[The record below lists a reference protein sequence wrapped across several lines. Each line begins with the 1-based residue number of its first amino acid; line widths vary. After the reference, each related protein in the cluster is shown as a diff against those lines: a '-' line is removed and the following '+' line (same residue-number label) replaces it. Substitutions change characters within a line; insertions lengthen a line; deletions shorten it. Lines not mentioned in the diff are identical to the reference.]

1 MFPLVGKEDT
11 ITNEIRDDTNFIN
24 INKRIINNDAINNLK
39 LIYMNPKK
47 KKMISYTWPEFLEK
61 NITPISYK
69 NSEYNNNLYVEINN
83 ELYNALKNEAREQVK
98 QIIEKN
104 KELSK
109 GGKARKTRSK
119 KSRKIRVKKYRKSK
133 QVRIKKFKKTNK
145 NKKITKRF
153 RKTNKSR
160 KVRR

>member
-1 MFPLVGKEDT
+1 
-11 ITNEIRDDTNFIN
+11 
-24 INKRIINNDAINNLK
+24 
-39 LIYMNPKK
+39 MNPKT
-47 KKMISYTWPEFLEK
+47 KKMISYTWPEFLD
-61 NITPISYK
+61 ITPISYK

-83 ELYNALKNEAREQVK
+83 ELYNALKKQLQVK